1 MEHLFIVTGSSRG
14 LGRALVELLLEGDNE
29 LLCMSRSHSEELDR
43 LAAQRQRRLQQ
54 WAVDLARPLE
64 VAQRL
69 EAWLRGQDLQ
79 RFSGLTLINNA
90 AVLEDPGPFPTQPAA
105 TIEAALR
112 VGLEAPILLTRAL
125 LAATSEGR
133 LTRRVLNI
141 SSGLGRRALAGVT
154 TYCAV
159 KAGLDHFSRA
169 LAEECQALVPPAA
182 VVALAPGII
191 DTGMQE
197 QLRGADADAFAA
209 QRAFAGFKASG
220 ELDSPSEAAAR
231 VLAYLVRADFGAQ
244 PVADVRD

>member
-1 MEHLFIVTGSSRG
+1 MDHLFIVTGSSRG

-29 LLCMSRSHSEELDR
+29 LLCLSRSHSAELDQ

-54 WAVDLARPLE
+54 WAVDLTRPIE

-69 EAWLRGQDLQ
+69 EAWLREQDLQ
-79 RFSGLTLINNA
+79 RWSDVTLVNNA
-90 AVLEDPGPFPTQPAA
+90 ALLEDPGPFEAQPAA

-112 VGLEAPILLTRAL
+112 VGLEAPMLLTRAL
-125 LAATSEGR
+125 LAATAESH

-169 LAEECQALVPPAA
+169 LAEECEGLVPPAA

-209 QRAFAGFKASG
+209 QGTFAGFKASG
-220 ELDSPSEAAAR
+220 ALDSPHQAAAK
-231 VLAYLVRADFGAQ
+231 VLAFLARADFGRE
-244 PVADVRD
+244 PVTDVRS